1 MGPPGPAPW
10 PSRPRGHRL
19 PARGL
24 RSRRPQEGSPEVGP
38 RPASASDR
46 SRGPRGSWSLGV
58 RGLGRGQTKSL
69 GVYSLRG
76 PLDLA
81 GFGDP
86 EGVFREYGDILASA
100 VSGCSYGR
108 HSGIAPN
115 MAPARLLEPPR
126 PLALNCNGR
135 CRWGFRGGGDG
146 TQRRGLGGGTFL
158 PSRKMDESRLPV
170 PLFAGAAR
178 RPVIG
183 PQSRKRRARPA
194 PGILTVEGAPWS
206 PGSAETLVACGAQRR
221 AVDGLRLCLPTAGS
235 GLGPLPLREPRRP
248 SPDPGDGR
256 GGDQHYVSS
265 CCGPRT
271 LLPSEGVKSRQQASI

>member
-46 SRGPRGSWSLGV
+46 SRGPR
-58 RGLGRGQTKSL
+58 
-69 GVYSLRG
+69 
-76 PLDLA
+76 A

-256 GGDQHYVSS
+256 GGDQSRGTSPEGAH
-265 CCGPRT
+265 
-271 LLPSEGVKSRQQASI
+271 LLPAQLSRLPFTWVSDEKGGALLSQSGTFLGNLSKLE

>member
-1 MGPPGPAPW
+1 
-10 PSRPRGHRL
+10 
-19 PARGL
+19 
-24 RSRRPQEGSPEVGP
+24 
-38 RPASASDR
+38 
-46 SRGPRGSWSLGV
+46 
-58 RGLGRGQTKSL
+58 
-69 GVYSLRG
+69 
-76 PLDLA
+76 
-81 GFGDP
+81 
-86 EGVFREYGDILASA
+86 
-100 VSGCSYGR
+100 
-108 HSGIAPN
+108 

-135 CRWGFRGGGDG
+135 RRWGFRGGGDG

-158 PSRKMDESRLPV
+158 PSRKMDEPRLPV

-194 PGILTVEGAPWS
+194 AGILTVEGAPWS

-256 GGDQHYVSS
+256 GGDQEHKGFVGLAGRATPPEL
-265 CCGPRT
+265 GPENKGPSRT
-271 LLPSEGVKSRQQASI
+271 LRPPPRVSDEKGGALLSQSGTFLGNLSKLE